1 VGPFPLADQLGS
13 VRSLEACRLLVVD
26 VPYQQPMTLKEQFE
40 QFTWVFPTCLNLL
53 SLGLMVKA
61 KLHRTFP
68 IFSVYLAST
77 ATLMIVLAVI
87 DRTHPYAYFY
97 LYWISDGLTAI
108 LGLAVIYEVFKV
120 VLNPFPS
127 VQKVGLTVFR
137 SAFVV
142 LLVLVIATFR
152 SREIQDQIPWI
163 SLILNLELS
172 IRILE
177 GGLFFFLFSF
187 AASLGLTWKHHAFGI
202 AAGLALFVAS
212 ELTVV
217 TMRTYLGRAAD
228 DLVFQILKPAA
239 FNCGVLIW
247 AAYIWRG
254 KSVTNSAG
262 RLPETGRIVQW
273 NRALTEYL
281 AQ

>member
-1 VGPFPLADQLGS
+1 
-13 VRSLEACRLLVVD
+13 
-26 VPYQQPMTLKEQFE
+26 MTLKEQFE
-40 QFTWVFPTCLNLL
+40 LFSWVFPTCLNLV
-53 SLGLMVKA
+53 SLGMMVKA
-61 KLHRTFP
+61 KLFRTFP
-68 IFSVYLAST
+68 IFSLYLGTSAV
-77 ATLMIVLAVI
+77 LMVVMAVI

-97 LYWISDGLTAI
+97 VYWISDGLTAV

-120 VLNPFPS
+120 VLQPFES
-127 VQKVGLTVFR
+127 VKKIGLILFR
-137 SAFVV
+137 GAFVV
-142 LLVLVIATFR
+142 LVLLVVATFR
-152 SREIQDQIPWI
+152 SRETQDQVPWI

-177 GGLFFFLFSF
+177 AGLFFFLFSF
-187 AASLGLTWKHHAFGI
+187 AESLGLTWKHHAFGI

-247 AAYIWRG
+247 AVYIWRG
-254 KSVTNSAG
+254 ESVTNSTSH
-262 RLPETGRIVQW
+262 LPEKGRVVEW

>member
-1 VGPFPLADQLGS
+1 
-13 VRSLEACRLLVVD
+13 
-26 VPYQQPMTLKEQFE
+26 MTIKEQFE
-40 QFTWVFPTCLNLL
+40 LFTWVFPTCLNLV
-53 SLGLMVKA
+53 SLGVMVKT
-61 KLHRTFP
+61 KLYRTFP
-68 IFSVYLAST
+68 VFSVYLGST
-77 ATLMIVLAVI
+77 AILMIVLAVI

-97 LYWISDGLTAI
+97 LYWISDGFTAL

-120 VLNPFPS
+120 VLQAFPS
-127 VQKVGLTVFR
+127 VQKIGLMLFR
-137 SAFVV
+137 GAFLV
-142 LLVLVIATFR
+142 LLVLVVATFR
-152 SREIQDQIPWI
+152 SRETQDQIPWI

-177 GGLFFFLFSF
+177 AGLFFFLFSF

-228 DLVFQILKPAA
+228 DLAFQVLKPAA

-254 KSVTNSAG
+254 ESVTNAAAG
-262 RLPETGRIVQW
+262 LPEKGRIVEW
-273 NRALTEYL
+273 NKALTEYL
-281 AQ
+281 VQ